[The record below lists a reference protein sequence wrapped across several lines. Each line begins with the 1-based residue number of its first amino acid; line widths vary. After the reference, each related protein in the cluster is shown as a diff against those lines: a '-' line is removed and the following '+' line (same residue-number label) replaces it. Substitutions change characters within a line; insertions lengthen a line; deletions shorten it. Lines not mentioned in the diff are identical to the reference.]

1 MLVLQV
7 VIIKDDNKK
16 CLQVI
21 CQFGMYLIMKDW
33 HNIVASLENMLS
45 ETIFAMSTLNTNKP
59 VVGSFRRRSSP
70 WPELQEKADVGRCKP
85 TQEVKDK

>member
-1 MLVLQV
+1 MSSSHMSIWNVL
-7 VIIKDDNKK
+7 DNERLTK
-16 CLQVI
+16 LY
-21 CQFGMYLIMKDW
+21 G
-33 HNIVASLENMLS
+33 LENMLS
-45 ETIFAMSTLNTNKP
+45 ETDKP